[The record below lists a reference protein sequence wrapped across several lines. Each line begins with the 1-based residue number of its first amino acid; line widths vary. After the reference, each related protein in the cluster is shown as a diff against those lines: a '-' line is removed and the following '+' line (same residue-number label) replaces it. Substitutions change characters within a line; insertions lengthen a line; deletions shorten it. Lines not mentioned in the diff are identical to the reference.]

1 MSEEK
6 KSAADAASAAANVP
20 ASEAEERA
28 RIHAETAKIAW
39 QELQRFFAQGLAI
52 GVKPELDLVDVAC
65 EMSYDNKDRIEAWME
80 SGKIGQVS
88 DAQAIEWHEANA
100 LMWCVVIR
108 PWVLVQPV
116 LADEADAQD

>member
-6 KSAADAASAAANVP
+6 KSGSDAASTSADVP
-20 ASEAEERA
+20 ANEAEERA

-52 GVKPELDLVDVAC
+52 GVEPELDLVDVAC

-80 SGKIGQVS
+80 SGKVPQVS
-88 DAQAIEWHEANA
+88 DAQAIEWLEANA

-108 PWVLVQPV
+108 PWILVQPIQ
-116 LADEADAQD
+116 ADEADTQD

>member
-1 MSEEK
+1 MSEKK
-6 KSAADAASAAANVP
+6 KSAADAASASANVP
-20 ASEAEERA
+20 ANEAEERA

-80 SGKIGQVS
+80 SGKIAQVS
-88 DAQAIEWHEANA
+88 DAQAIEWHEANV

-108 PWVLVQPV
+108 PWILVQPV

>member
-1 MSEEK
+1 MS
-6 KSAADAASAAANVP
+6 ANVP
-20 ASEAEERA
+20 ANEAEERA

-52 GVKPELDLVDVAC
+52 GVEPELDLVDVAC
-65 EMSYDNKDRIEAWME
+65 EMSYDNRDRIEAWME
-80 SGKIGQVS
+80 SGKIAQVS
-88 DAQAIEWHEANA
+88 DAQAIEWHEANG

-108 PWVLVQPV
+108 PWILVQPV

>member
-6 KSAADAASAAANVP
+6 KSAADAASASANVP
-20 ASEAEERA
+20 ANEAEERA

-52 GVKPELDLVDVAC
+52 GVEPELDLVDVAC

-80 SGKIGQVS
+80 SGKIAQVS
-88 DAQAIEWHEANA
+88 DAQAIEWLEANV

-108 PWVLVQPV
+108 PWILVQPV
-116 LADEADAQD
+116 LADEADTQD